1 MRRNIQAAIIG
12 AGPAG
17 LSAALELARCH
28 ANVCVFDE
36 NTRPGGQ
43 LFKQIHKFF
52 GSKHH
57 GAGTRG
63 FRLGEQLLAD
73 CLEAGVEICL
83 DHTVF
88 GFFPDRKLGVANGTH
103 SFAVTADKVL
113 IATGATER
121 PLLFPGWTLPGVMG
135 AGAAQTMININRVTP
150 GERVLMIGSGNVGLV
165 VSYQLLQAGA
175 QVVGIVE
182 ALPKVNGYMVH
193 ANKVMRAGVPI
204 YTSHTIQCA
213 KGKDQVEQAVIVEIG
228 PDFQEISGT
237 EKALD
242 VDTICLAVGLN
253 PSVEL
258 ARLAGCELI
267 YLPKMGGYLPVH
279 DERMR
284 TTVPG
289 VFVAGDVSGIEE
301 ASTAMEEGR
310 LAGIGM
316 AWELGLLSEADYLQ
330 RQAEI
335 QDRILELR
343 SGPHGQVRQTSKE
356 EIIRRYPT

>member
-1 MRRNIQAAIIG
+1 MRRNVQAAIIG

-17 LSAALELARCH
+17 LSAALELARYH
-28 ANVCVFDE
+28 ANVCIFDE

-57 GAGTRG
+57 GAGNRG

-73 CLEAGVEICL
+73 CREAGVEICL
-83 DHTVF
+83 DHVVF
-88 GFFPDRKLGVANGTH
+88 GFFPNRELGVANGTR
-103 SFAVTADKVL
+103 SFTVKADKVL

-193 ANKVMRAGVPI
+193 ANKVVRAGVPI

-213 KGKDQVEQAVIVEIG
+213 QGNDQVERAVIVEIG
-228 PDFQEISGT
+228 SDFQEIPGT
-237 EKALD
+237 EKVLD

-258 ARLAGCELI
+258 ARLAGCQLI
-267 YLPKMGGYLPVH
+267 YLPKMGGHLPVH
-279 DERMR
+279 DDRMR

-316 AWELGLLSEADYLQ
+316 ARELGLLSEGDYLR
-330 RQAEI
+330 RQSEI
-335 QDRILELR
+335 QKRIQELR
-343 SGPHGQVRQTSKE
+343 SGPHGQVRQASKE